1 MDLFFLYVVAAAALL
16 LQAAAAT
23 AAAPPLCMHGDVEH
37 ILLNSCTI
45 ERRLLQKSRLKIPC
59 LMILVYL

>member
-1 MDLFFLYVVAAAALL
+1 MDLFFLCVVAAAALL
-16 LQAAAAT
+16 LQAAA

-45 ERRLLQKSRLKIPC
+45 ERRLLQKKPAKNPMSDDSC
-59 LMILVYL
+59 L